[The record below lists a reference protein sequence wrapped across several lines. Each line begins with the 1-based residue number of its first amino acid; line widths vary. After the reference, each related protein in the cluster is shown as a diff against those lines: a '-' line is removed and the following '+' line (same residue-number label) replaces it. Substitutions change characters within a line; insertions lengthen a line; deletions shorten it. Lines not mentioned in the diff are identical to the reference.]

1 VPVDCG
7 LVAAQML
14 GPTLEGFLRG
24 AVLSGH
30 RYAPAALG
38 ALGTLEEAS
47 IATLSKSLAS
57 EDLLFSAEAAKAL
70 HVMGLTNHVLV
81 VRELQISPRA
91 AAQYH
96 RIKSDQG
103 R

>member
-1 VPVDCG
+1 
-7 LVAAQML
+7 ML
-14 GPTLEGFLRG
+14 GPTLEGFLRD
-24 AVLSGH
+24 AVVSGH
-30 RYAPAALG
+30 RYAPA

-70 HVMGLTNHVLV
+70 HVTGLTNHVLV